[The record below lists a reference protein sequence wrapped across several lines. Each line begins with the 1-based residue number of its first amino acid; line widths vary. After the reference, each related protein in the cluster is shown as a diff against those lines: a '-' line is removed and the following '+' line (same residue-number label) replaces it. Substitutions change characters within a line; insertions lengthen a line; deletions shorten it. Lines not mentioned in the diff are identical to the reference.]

1 MDSSRMI
8 NKRNNKIKENQEILV
23 LQYKTSHKLTFVLG
37 IFVGF
42 FVLRHQVIIESYKW
56 TMNNIL
62 GFEIDLFENCIIMR
76 EYDDCR
82 PFINCE
88 MCHDIYEIDIIDN
101 QDMTQKLFSE
111 KYEKSGRPV
120 LIKNAAKKWPALEK
134 FGFQFFKDLHHNSSI
149 SVLKNK
155 DEEEC
160 GFLSWDFDFKNVQVS
175 MYKWYFS
182 SMDENDE
189 T

>member
-1 MDSSRMI
+1 MM
-8 NKRNNKIKENQEILV
+8 NKRNNNIKENQEINHHQLFV
-23 LQYKTSHKLTFVLG
+23 IQYKTTHKLTFVLG

-42 FVLRHQVIIESYKW
+42 FVLRYQVITETSKW

-88 MCHDIYEIDIIDN
+88 MCQDIYEIDIIDN
-101 QDMTQKLFSE
+101 QNMTQELFSE
-111 KYEKSGRPV
+111 KYERSGRPV
-120 LIKNAAKKWPALEK
+120 LIKNAANKWPALEK
-134 FGFQFFKDLHHNSSI
+134 FGFQFFKDLNHNSSI
-149 SVLKNK
+149 PDWKNK
-155 DEEEC
+155 ACEEEC

-175 MYKWYFS
+175 TNGIFHPWR
-182 SMDENDE
+182 
-189 T
+189 